1 MTSPVTVLMTVYNGM
16 PLLEEAVESVLGQT
30 LTDWTLLI
38 VNDGSTD
45 ATPQYLNGL
54 NDNRIRVVH
63 QANEGLAGALNTGLE
78 LCESEFLARLDADDV
93 ALPTARTSGSWE
105 SR

>member
-38 VNDGSTD
+38 VNDPWTWRIFAPFSPD
-45 ATPQYLNGL
+45 PSMVNPVCVCVPCGL
-54 NDNRIRVVH
+54 
-63 QANEGLAGALNTGLE
+63 
-78 LCESEFLARLDADDV
+78 
-93 ALPTARTSGSWE
+93 SG
-105 SR
+105 